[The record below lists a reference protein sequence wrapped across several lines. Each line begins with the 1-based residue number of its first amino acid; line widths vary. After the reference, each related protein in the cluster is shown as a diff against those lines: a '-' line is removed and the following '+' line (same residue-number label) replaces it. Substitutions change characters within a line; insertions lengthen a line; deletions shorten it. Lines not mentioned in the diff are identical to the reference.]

1 MLCMPCLFSFYL
13 QAKFLILQNKIF
25 LYTPSEPVSTL
36 FILIFIIL
44 VGPRVKIDL
53 LVSTCVPSMKNA
65 CERLCVCCDIH
76 DVD

>member
-1 MLCMPCLFSFYL
+1 MPYLFSFYL

-25 LYTPSEPVSTL
+25 FYTLSEPVSTL
-36 FILIFIIL
+36 FVLIFIIL

-53 LVSTCVPSMKNA
+53 LLSTCVPSRKKA
-65 CERLCVCCDIH
+65 CKRLCVCCDIH